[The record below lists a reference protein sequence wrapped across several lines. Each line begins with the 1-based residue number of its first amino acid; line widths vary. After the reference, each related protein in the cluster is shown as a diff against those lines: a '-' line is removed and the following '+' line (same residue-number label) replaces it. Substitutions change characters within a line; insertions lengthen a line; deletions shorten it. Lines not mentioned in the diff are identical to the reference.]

1 MQYSRGRRDQGRPD
15 IPRGKSS
22 QETLLADDK
31 DEKKI
36 SNKKS
41 ETLHVV
47 PQQDLEIHS
56 EKTKTIHNI
65 ITSVQYC
72 RAKYILSELSGGALQ
87 E

>member
-1 MQYSRGRRDQGRPD
+1 MQYSRGRRDQGRPRH
-15 IPRGKSS
+15 PRGKSS
-22 QETLLADDK
+22 RETVLVDDK
-31 DEKKI
+31 DEK
-36 SNKKS
+36 NKKIKKS
-41 ETLHVV
+41 QTLHVV

-56 EKTKTIHNI
+56 EKTETIHNI